1 MSSGLEQV
9 RQEVLR
15 CLTAAEIPAVA
26 AWESRWA
33 GRYER
38 PVIVVGLRQAD
49 SVSAA
54 LCDYLGQV
62 FEEDTDSWREV
73 YGRRLE
79 VSVELEA
86 YGPGREGAR
95 GCTEILEQAH
105 DALLAGLAEG
115 LRPGEM
121 CWEAA
126 AWDRETEHV
135 RQVAVLQCTA
145 AFVAQAREEPGL
157 FLDFKLKGAPDFE
170 QYRT

>member
-15 CLTAAEIPAVA
+15 CLAAAEIPAIA
-26 AWESRWA
+26 AWEPRQA
-33 GRYER
+33 GQYAS

-49 SVSAA
+49 SAGTA

-62 FEEDTDSWREV
+62 YEEATASWREV

-86 YGPGREGAR
+86 YGPGKEGAK
-95 GCTEILEQAH
+95 GCTEILERAH
-105 DALLAGLAEG
+105 DALLAGLTEG

-121 CWEAA
+121 RWEAA
-126 AWDRETEHV
+126 GWDWQTEHV

-145 AFVAQAREEPGL
+145 AFVAQAQEEPGL